1 MPLIWL
7 TTNVKLESDD
17 TFRTFVCDF
26 RRFAAQTIGK
36 DENAFIID
44 CQYNPFLTCRGGF
57 EPSVLVQ
64 TMSLYNTNP
73 ENSILWSK
81 AFSDFFEEKLGVP
94 PDRAVLAFLDAG
106 PDFIGMKGT
115 TASVIRANAAKQG

>member
-17 TFRTFVCDF
+17 AFRTFVCDF

-36 DENAFIID
+36 DENLLIID
-44 CQYNPFLTCRGGF
+44 CQYNPFLTCKGGF
-57 EPSVLVQ
+57 EPSVLGQ
-64 TMSLYNTNP
+64 IMSLSNTNP
-73 ENSILWSK
+73 ENSIIWSK
-81 AFSDFFEEKLGVP
+81 AFSEFFEEKLGVP
-94 PDRAVLAFLDAG
+94 PDRTILAFLDPG
-106 PDFIGMKGT
+106 PDYISMKGT